1 MTGVCSVGFLPF
13 LIWNIKLFFPFTLLL
28 TFSTGN
34 YSCLALNLRLKRDL
48 GQYWSD
54 FFLPDMVLVATSFLT
69 FWLDWSAVP
78 ARAILGMG
86 TLLSYFANARWTAL
100 QNLGKQ
106 AGKNHSRQTGL
117 NNEVTALD
125 VWTAFSL
132 AFIYLACAEF
142 VLVHF
147 LGKRHSQN
155 RKSQVSQIQQ
165 MLEHHQ
171 QKMQHQLE
179 RIRLETLTKASAVS
193 TPCQG
198 PQVHQICSG

>member
-1 MTGVCSVGFLPF
+1 MAV
-13 LIWNIKLFFPFTLLL
+13 
-28 TFSTGN
+28 
-34 YSCLALNLRLKRDL
+34 NLKLKRDL

-86 TLLSYFANARWTAL
+86 TLLSYFANARWTTL

-106 AGKNHSRQTGL
+106 AAENLQNKTPL

-147 LGKRHSQN
+147 LGKRHSLRSQ
-155 RKSQVSQIQQ
+155 KSQVSQIQQ

-198 PQVHQICSG
+198 PQVVVLFPLAFQTLYTSKKVRQMAKKRFFTIFDTKIFVKSDR

>member
-1 MTGVCSVGFLPF
+1 M
-13 LIWNIKLFFPFTLLL
+13 
-28 TFSTGN
+28 
-34 YSCLALNLRLKRDL
+34 

-100 QNLGKQ
+100 QNMLGKE
-106 AGKNHSRQTGL
+106 AKENHSRAIL
-117 NNEVTALD
+117 NNEMTALD

-147 LGKRHSQN
+147 LGRRLKKS
-155 RKSQVSQIQQ
+155 SQVSSSGMIQQ
-165 MLEHHQ
+165 MLEHHH

-179 RIRLETLTKASAVS
+179 RIRLENLKANAVP

-198 PQVHQICSG
+198 PSLPHQQVRTVVENVLKMSHFVVLFGNFCCLEISLGLNWF

>member
-1 MTGVCSVGFLPF
+1 M
-13 LIWNIKLFFPFTLLL
+13 
-28 TFSTGN
+28 
-34 YSCLALNLRLKRDL
+34 

-100 QNLGKQ
+100 QNLGSK
-106 AGKNHSRQTGL
+106 AGKNHSRQTSSL

-147 LGKRHSQN
+147 LGKRLHSQN

-198 PQVHQICSG
+198 PQVSTLQPQWLFEKTSHTNACVFHLCEGRWRKRKI